1 MIHVDA
7 TMEISDESLEILRP
21 LMREAM
27 AATVQEPGCLVY
39 RFTADI
45 TSPNL
50 VYMSELWES
59 EAALKAHMQAPS
71 FLNVIG
77 ILLQHVKLLNF
88 ATRQG
93 DLVPYDLAL
102 PLP

>member
-1 MIHVDA
+1 
-7 TMEISDESLEILRP
+7 
-21 LMREAM
+21 
-27 AATVQEPGCLVY
+27 
-39 RFTADI
+39 
-45 TSPNL
+45 
-50 VYMSELWES
+50 MSELWES